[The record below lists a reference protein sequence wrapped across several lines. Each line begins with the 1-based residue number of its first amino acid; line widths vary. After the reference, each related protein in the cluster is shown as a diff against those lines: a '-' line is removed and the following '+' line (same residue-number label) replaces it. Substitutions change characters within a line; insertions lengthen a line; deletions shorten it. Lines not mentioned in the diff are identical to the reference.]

1 MSFAVDVTSHD
12 NTPNHNDRG
21 SCVFP
26 AMRGAKLV
34 TVGSPVFFVESD
46 KPMNIKN
53 ENRRAKVREDGTYEI
68 VLTWKQQERL
78 FGIVQDALYEAVSTA
93 ATAATA

>member
-1 MSFAVDVTSHD
+1 M
-12 NTPNHNDRG
+12 
-21 SCVFP
+21 
-26 AMRGAKLV
+26 
-34 TVGSPVFFVESD
+34 ESEGT
-46 KPMNIKN
+46 MNIQN

-93 ATAATA
+93 PSEDVCEIVKLRDAISEE